1 VFSKPEVKELL
12 LKYTLVQLY
21 TDVVPPQFEPT
32 TSAKENRQFQAQT
45 FGDSR
50 LPLYVIL
57 RPIGEGKF
65 EEVARYEEGKINH
78 VDAFKAFLSKPV
90 EPAGSVASR

>member
-21 TDVVPPQFEPT
+21 TDVIPPQFGAT
-32 TSAKENRQFQAQT
+32 TSAAENRQFQAQT

-57 RPIGEGKF
+57 RPLGEGKF

-78 VDAFKAFLSKPV
+78 VDAFKAFLSKPI
-90 EPAGSVASR
+90 EPAGAVASR

>member
-21 TDVVPPQFEPT
+21 TDVIPPKFEPT
-32 TSAKENRQFQAQT
+32 TTPVENRQFQKEN
-45 FGDSR
+45 FGDVR

-57 RPIGEGKF
+57 RPLGDGKF
-65 EEVARYEEGKINH
+65 EEVARYDEGKINN
-78 VDAFKAFLSKPV
+78 VSAFIDFLKRPL
-90 EPAGSVASR
+90 EQNGAVAAR

>member
-1 VFSKPEVKELL
+1 MFSKPEVKELL

-21 TDVVPPQFEPT
+21 TDVIPPQFGTT
-32 TSAKENRQFQAQT
+32 TSAQENRLFQAQT

-57 RPIGEGKF
+57 RPLGEGKF
-65 EEVARYEEGKINH
+65 AEVARYEEGKINH
-78 VDAFKAFLSKPV
+78 VDAFKAFLS
-90 EPAGSVASR
+90 EPIKSAGTVASR